1 MPSGGSDRANPYHR
15 FLRRLQAGGRSNMY
29 GAIPYL
35 VAAFGCGREEAF
47 RIVCEWLDQEAVRPH
62 ESRPSQPAP
71 AEAAAPRISSTS
83 GTKPARKASRG
94 RAA

>member
-35 VAAFGCGREEAF
+35 AAAFGCGREEAF
-47 RIVCEWLDQEAVRPH
+47 RIVCEWLDREAALPD
-62 ESRPSQPAP
+62 ELQPAQAAP
-71 AEAAAPRISSTS
+71 SEAAAPRISSTS
-83 GTKPARKASRG
+83 RRKPARKASRG